1 MNVGLIPRHALASS
15 LEPNSYNEWFPNT
28 NIINQV
34 SVSLSEKYSI
44 KQMKWN
50 GQLVSLKYLYSMNPT
65 NIEYKT
71 KRSTYIGIPSIRYLF
86 QYQIMYLFL
95 WVYSM
100 NQILNIKRNGQ
111 PIEIASLKYLFQHLI
126 ISQSLWVYSIQQH
139 IEYKTKRSTYI
150 EIASL

>member
-1 MNVGLIPRHALASS
+1 MVPEHEHHQSS
-15 LEPNSYNEWFPNT
+15 ISIAEWKVQYQTNE
-28 NIINQV
+28 
-34 SVSLSEKYSI
+34 
-44 KQMKWN
+44 MKRSTYMVI
-50 GQLVSLKYLYSMNPT
+50 VSLKYLYSMNPT
-65 NIEYKT
+65 NIEYNT

-86 QYQIMYLFL
+86 QYQIMYQFL